1 MRLDLNQFNGE
12 TLMNRY
18 RLAALLLMMVCVPG
32 LATNKKRV
40 DISDLAGEWSG
51 TSLCQVKPSP
61 CHDEQVVFRLS
72 NAKKDKIQLQ
82 AGKII
87 DGKAVT
93 MGVDDWSY
101 DSTSQAL
108 TLEIAR
114 GTWKLIVDGD
124 EMNGTLMTRDNV
136 VFRKVHVHRSK

>member
-1 MRLDLNQFNGE
+1 
-12 TLMNRY
+12 MNRY

-93 MGVDDWSY
+93 MGLDDWSY
-101 DSTSQAL
+101 DSASQEL
-108 TLEIAR
+108 TLEIPR
-114 GTWKLIVDGD
+114 GAWKLIVDGD